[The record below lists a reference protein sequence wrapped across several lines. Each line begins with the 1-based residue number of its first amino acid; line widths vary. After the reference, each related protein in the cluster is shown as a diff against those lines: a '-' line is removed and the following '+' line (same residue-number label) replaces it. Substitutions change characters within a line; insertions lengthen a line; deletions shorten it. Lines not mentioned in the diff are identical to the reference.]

1 MDFAQ
6 LPCTLWGRCGIP
18 VRTAQ
23 HAFGPISKFCS
34 FPTGRAFYG
43 LLKNCNY
50 LCIFGQVQLP
60 NGQVVQVDGSGGG
73 SSSSIEGD
81 VIDVEVR
88 EVR

>member
-1 MDFAQ
+1 M
-6 LPCTLWGRCGIP
+6 
-18 VRTAQ
+18 
-23 HAFGPISKFCS
+23 
-34 FPTGRAFYG
+34 
-43 LLKNCNY
+43 
-50 LCIFGQVQLP
+50 CIFGQVQLP